1 MVCQIGTRSDT
12 DVVHID
18 PYRSSKQLMFED
30 SVAINEIHHCLE
42 GSGELVR
49 PKYITVGSKSPYLV
63 LKAALCSSPSRIR
76 TLLYPHR
83 TSSFVYMCA
92 LLRSRMRSEI
102 RGRGYWFRTVTAL
115 IFR

>member
-42 GSGELVR
+42 GCRGIGKTEVHYRWFEEPISSFKGCFVFVAFTNTN
-49 PKYITVGSKSPYLV
+49 IVI
-63 LKAALCSSPSRIR
+63 SPSYVELCVNVCVAQIS
-76 TLLYPHR
+76 Y
-83 TSSFVYMCA
+83 
-92 LLRSRMRSEI
+92 
-102 RGRGYWFRTVTAL
+102 
-115 IFR
+115 